1 MTLSELT
8 QAVHDLKMAK
18 YPHAAKIP
26 HYFPTIPFVA
36 NSANSLT
43 RCIEAYIRV
52 TGGYAD
58 RINNTGIY
66 DPKTGKWR
74 KSGTRKGIADIMATK
89 KVQYDDRIFAVPVAI
104 EVKWGKDRLSEDQ
117 LKIKAEYEAAGGVY
131 LVARTWEQFIQDYNN
146 IK

>member
-1 MTLSELT
+1 MTLQELT
-8 QAVHDLKMAK
+8 QAVHEMTMAK

-66 DPKTGKWR
+66 DPKTQKWR